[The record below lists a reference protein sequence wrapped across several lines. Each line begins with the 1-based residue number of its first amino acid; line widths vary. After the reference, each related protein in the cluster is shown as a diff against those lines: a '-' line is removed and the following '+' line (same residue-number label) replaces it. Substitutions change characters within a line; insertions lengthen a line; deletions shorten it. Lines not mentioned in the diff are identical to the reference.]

1 MSKPE
6 LTDRE
11 QEYLDC
17 ETPLL
22 SGGSAAARI
31 ITGIF
36 ASMAQAVFSPSSGY
50 GKADR
55 GLMRTVREIR
65 YTRYK
70 KAVLRKQSGSP
81 KKNDDKLLK
90 KLNGKDFV
98 LAVDQYDPDEF
109 TQQVYEEYMKKH
121 NNDTNERP

>member
-1 MSKPE
+1 MSDVK

-22 SGGSAAARI
+22 SAGNATARI
-31 ITGIF
+31 IGGIF
-36 ASMAQAVFSPSSGY
+36 ASVAQTIVMPSSDY

-55 GLMRTVREIR
+55 KLMRTAREIT

-70 KAVLRKQSGSP
+70 KAVIRKCDGNP
-81 KKNDDKLLK
+81 AKNDAKILA
-90 KLNGKDFV
+90 KLNKKDFI
-98 LAVDQYDPDEF
+98 LAEDTYDPDEY
-109 TQQVYEEYMKKH
+109 TKKLYEEYMKKH
-121 NNDTNERP
+121 GNK

>member
-1 MSKPE
+1 MSDVK

-22 SGGSAAARI
+22 TAGNATIRILGGML
-31 ITGIF
+31 
-36 ASMAQAVFSPSSGY
+36 ASVAQSIAMPSSEY

-55 GLMRTVREIR
+55 KLMRTAREIT

-70 KAVLRKQSGSP
+70 KAVIRKRDGNP
-81 KKNDDKLLK
+81 AKNDAKILA
-90 KLNGKDFV
+90 KLNKNDFI
-98 LAVDQYDPDEF
+98 LAEDTYDPDEY
-109 TQQVYEEYMKKH
+109 TKKLYEEYMKKH
-121 NNDTNERP
+121 GNK